1 MTVIDIDKIVQLVL
15 SDLNV
20 KRPITSER
28 KTVAPLIVPVVK
40 PVTETVAITNNAT
53 IDWTSRKLVTLADVK
68 VAALSSAV
76 SEVVVGL
83 RTVVTP
89 SVKDEL
95 RKRGLQLRVGTTNK
109 TAASEASNKTIW
121 LGIQLTLPEPSSL
134 VTVLRKQDIEVVT
147 AVTKTTEVM
156 ADEIVK
162 QIRERQCI
170 AITTESAKLICIAN
184 RNGAVWGINGFDP
197 QQTARDAKL
206 LGANLLVIDPTGK
219 SPFRQSEIV
228 KGFINA
234 NS

>member
-20 KRPITSER
+20 TRPVTSER
-28 KTVAPLIVPVVK
+28 KTVVQPVTVPVAV
-40 PVTETVAITNNAT
+40 TNNAV

-68 VAALSSAV
+68 SVTLSSV
-76 SEVVVGL
+76 NEIVVGS

-95 RKRGLQLRVGTTNK
+95 RKRGLQLRVGNV
-109 TAASEASNKTIW
+109 ASDKPQANETSKKTIW
-121 LGIQLTLPEPSSL
+121 LGIQLALPEPSSL
-134 VTVLRKQDIEVVT
+134 AAILRKQNLEVVT
-147 AVTKTTEVM
+147 SVVETTDAM
-156 ADEIVK
+156 ADEVVK
-162 QIRERQCI
+162 QIREHQCI
-170 AITTESAKLICIAN
+170 AITTESAKLICLAN

-197 QQTARDAKL
+197 QQTARDAKQ

-219 SPFRQSEIV
+219 NQFRQNEIV
-228 KGFINA
+228 KGFVNA